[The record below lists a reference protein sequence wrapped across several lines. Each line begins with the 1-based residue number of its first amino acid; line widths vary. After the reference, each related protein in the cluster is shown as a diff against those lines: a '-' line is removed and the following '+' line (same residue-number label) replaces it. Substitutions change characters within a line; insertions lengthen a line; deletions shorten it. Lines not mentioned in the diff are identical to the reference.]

1 MDDGYKG
8 GEDGDGWPLGY
19 EHFPRPRNNVSE
31 NGSVST
37 EDSGDANNP
46 DSRAHGVRGDNH
58 DRDVNYGDGDAFPAG
73 PPGDGMPYRDASR
86 IISEANTA
94 AILKALSE
102 MGLLR
107 PPRREPETL
116 GVTGHELSSG
126 LEILSARRTS
136 AQAARAGVASKHK
149 RGDTELQRLKTK
161 QVVVEKIPGGLGVS
175 KIMQV
180 LASNNPEEFDLAVDA
195 QAHQVSLRTLRDVFY
210 ANDMVTPFMIP
221 EYFDLDDP
229 SSVKGPFINLLETPT
244 LVPDEKVY
252 DWTRFLK
259 KFAAPVEL
267 ESATWAGEIMDKSM
281 DADLKTR
288 VHDDLEELPEYAKGG
303 VTVFKIMTKHMIL
316 QSQEITEGLHAWIRD
331 FDIRQYDGENV
342 TVAVGHCKA
351 VLRAL
356 VSSGIP
362 PNTPRDFLNGFAKA
376 STPEFVQLCVS
387 LATTLKSPLLQSQQ
401 QVNMPVKKLCFH
413 MLQDLENLFIEKQ
426 SRHLWLGTG
435 HDGKVFR
442 ATLSG
447 QDLEANAARRDNRWT
462 TDKAC
467 HGCGK
472 VGHLVRDCPERR
484 DADAR
489 SPRRENS
496 DNARSTRR
504 RDNEHKARRAGDKTH
519 RSKRDRFEKAFTM
532 ALETL
537 ANEAS
542 SSESEKDDAS
552 PRAHAAVKNDGHK
565 SDGDNS
571 LAAHAAR
578 MYASL
583 KE

>member
-1 MDDGYKG
+1 
-8 GEDGDGWPLGY
+8 
-19 EHFPRPRNNVSE
+19 
-31 NGSVST
+31 
-37 EDSGDANNP
+37 
-46 DSRAHGVRGDNH
+46 
-58 DRDVNYGDGDAFPAG
+58 
-73 PPGDGMPYRDASR
+73 
-86 IISEANTA
+86 
-94 AILKALSE
+94 
-102 MGLLR
+102 
-107 PPRREPETL
+107 
-116 GVTGHELSSG
+116 
-126 LEILSARRTS
+126 
-136 AQAARAGVASKHK
+136 
-149 RGDTELQRLKTK
+149 
-161 QVVVEKIPGGLGVS
+161 
-175 KIMQV
+175 
-180 LASNNPEEFDLAVDA
+180 
-195 QAHQVSLRTLRDVFY
+195 
-210 ANDMVTPFMIP
+210 
-221 EYFDLDDP
+221 
-229 SSVKGPFINLLETPT
+229 
-244 LVPDEKVY
+244 
-252 DWTRFLK
+252 
-259 KFAAPVEL
+259 
-267 ESATWAGEIMDKSM
+267 
-281 DADLKTR
+281 
-288 VHDDLEELPEYAKGG
+288 
-303 VTVFKIMTKHMIL
+303 
-316 QSQEITEGLHAWIRD
+316 
-331 FDIRQYDGENV
+331 
-342 TVAVGHCKA
+342 
-351 VLRAL
+351 
-356 VSSGIP
+356 
-362 PNTPRDFLNGFAKA
+362 
-376 STPEFVQLCVS
+376 
-387 LATTLKSPLLQSQQ
+387 
-401 QVNMPVKKLCFH
+401 
-413 MLQDLENLFIEKQ
+413 LFIEKQ

-542 SSESEKDDAS
+542 SSESEKDDAL
-552 PRAHAAVKNDGHK
+552 PRAHAAVENDGHE